1 MTPLVSFAVT
11 LGAEMGSK
19 NRKVQK
25 VRYAVVGLGH
35 LAQVAVLPAFA
46 HLKNAEIAA
55 LVTSDKRKARIL
67 AKRYQVKDVYNYDQY
82 EECLTK
88 DIDAVYIVLPNHQ
101 HCEFTMRAAK
111 AGVHVLC
118 EKPMAVS
125 VAECRKMIASM
136 RQNRRKLMIAYR
148 LHFEKSNLESIAV
161 GQSSKLG
168 RVRFFSSD
176 FGQQIVGSNVRL
188 TEPTREGGGPIFDMG
203 IYCINA
209 ARYLFRAEPTEVWA
223 TSASTGEA
231 RFRNAEEMTAVTMR
245 FPGERLATFTA
256 SFGCADIGRYTLVG
270 TKGVLTADPAYEYAQ
285 GLKLQIKVGEKMEKR
300 QYSKR
305 DQFAAE
311 ISYFSECILKN
322 REPEPSGQEGL
333 ADIRVIEGIYKAVKS
348 RSVVKLSAF
357 EKKKRPSMRQEIRKQ
372 PHGKP
377 ETIHVTPPSGSD

>member
-1 MTPLVSFAVT
+1 
-11 LGAEMGSK
+11 MGSK

-46 HLKNAEIAA
+46 RLQNAEIAA
-55 LVTSDKRKARIL
+55 LVTSDKRKAGIL
-67 AKRYQVKDVYNYDQY
+67 AKRYRVKDVYDYDQY
-82 EECLTK
+82 EECLAR
-88 DIDAVYIVLPNHQ
+88 DVDAVYIVLPNHQ

-125 VAECRKMIASM
+125 VAECRKMISSM
-136 RQNRRKLMIAYR
+136 HQHRRKLMIAYR

-223 TSASTGEA
+223 ASASTGEA

-357 EKKKRPSMRQEIRKQ
+357 EKKRRPSMRQEIRKQ

-377 ETIHVTPPSGSD
+377 ETIHITPPSGSD

>member
-1 MTPLVSFAVT
+1 
-11 LGAEMGSK
+11 MGSK

-46 HLKNAEIAA
+46 RLQNAEIAA
-55 LVTSDKRKARIL
+55 LVTSDKRKAGIL
-67 AKRYQVKDVYNYDQY
+67 AKRYRVKDVYDYDQY
-82 EECLTK
+82 EECLAR
-88 DIDAVYIVLPNHQ
+88 DVDAVYIVLPNHQ

-136 RQNRRKLMIAYR
+136 HQHRRKLMIAYR
-148 LHFEKSNLESIAV
+148 LHFEKSNLESIAI
-161 GQSSKLG
+161 GESSKLG
-168 RVRFFSSD
+168 KVRFFSSD

-300 QYSKR
+300 QYPKR

>member
-1 MTPLVSFAVT
+1 
-11 LGAEMGSK
+11 MGSK

-46 HLKNAEIAA
+46 RLQNAEIAA
-55 LVTSDKRKARIL
+55 LVTSDKRKAGIL
-67 AKRYQVKDVYNYDQY
+67 AKRYRVKDVYDYDQY
-82 EECLTK
+82 EECLAK
-88 DIDAVYIVLPNHQ
+88 DVDAVYIVLPNHQ

-168 RVRFFSSD
+168 KVRFFSSD

-300 QYSKR
+300 QYPKR

-357 EKKKRPSMRQEIRKQ
+357 EKKRRPSMRQEIRKQ

-377 ETIHVTPPSGSD
+377 ETIHVTPPSGND

>member
-1 MTPLVSFAVT
+1 
-11 LGAEMGSK
+11 MGSK

-148 LHFEKSNLESIAV
+148 LHFEKSN
-161 GQSSKLG
+161 
-168 RVRFFSSD
+168 
-176 FGQQIVGSNVRL
+176 
-188 TEPTREGGGPIFDMG
+188 
-203 IYCINA
+203 
-209 ARYLFRAEPTEVWA
+209 
-223 TSASTGEA
+223 
-231 RFRNAEEMTAVTMR
+231 
-245 FPGERLATFTA
+245 
-256 SFGCADIGRYTLVG
+256 
-270 TKGVLTADPAYEYAQ
+270 
-285 GLKLQIKVGEKMEKR
+285 
-300 QYSKR
+300 
-305 DQFAAE
+305 
-311 ISYFSECILKN
+311 
-322 REPEPSGQEGL
+322 
-333 ADIRVIEGIYKAVKS
+333 
-348 RSVVKLSAF
+348 
-357 EKKKRPSMRQEIRKQ
+357 
-372 PHGKP
+372 
-377 ETIHVTPPSGSD
+377 

>member
-1 MTPLVSFAVT
+1 
-11 LGAEMGSK
+11 MGSK

-148 LHFEKSNLESIAV
+148 LHFEKSNLESIAL

-168 RVRFFSSD
+168 KVRFFSSD

-270 TKGVLTADPAYEYAQ
+270 TKGIVTADPAYEYAQ
-285 GLKLQIKVGEKMEKR
+285 GLKLQIKIGDKTDR
-300 QYSKR
+300 IYLAL
-305 DQFAAE
+305 DLWFAAE

-377 ETIHVTPPSGSD
+377 ETIHVTPPSGND

>member
-1 MTPLVSFAVT
+1 
-11 LGAEMGSK
+11 MGSK

-136 RQNRRKLMIAYR
+136 RQNRKLMIAYR
-148 LHFEKSNLESIAV
+148 LHFEKSNLESIAL

-168 RVRFFSSD
+168 KVRFFSSD

-270 TKGVLTADPAYEYAQ
+270 TKGIVTADPAYEYAQ
-285 GLKLQIKVGEKMEKR
+285 GLKLQIKIGDKTEKR
-300 QYSKR
+300 QYPKR

-377 ETIHVTPPSGSD
+377 ETIHVTPPSGND

>member
-1 MTPLVSFAVT
+1 M
-11 LGAEMGSK
+11 K
-19 NRKVQK
+19 NKKRNARNI
-25 VRYAVVGLGH
+25 RYAVVGLGH
-35 LAQVAVLPAFA
+35 LAQVGVLPAFA
-46 HLKNAEIAA
+46 HVQNAEIAA
-55 LVTSDKRKARIL
+55 LVTNDKRKAGIL
-67 AKRYQVKDVYNYDQY
+67 SRRYRVKDVYDYDQY
-82 EECLTK
+82 EECLAN
-88 DIDAVYIVLPNHQ
+88 DIDAVYLVLPNHQ
-101 HCEFTMRAAK
+101 HCEFTVRAAK

-125 VAECRKMIASM
+125 VAECRKMIAAM
-136 RQNRRKLMIAYR
+136 RQARRRLMIAYR
-148 LHFEKSNLESIAV
+148 LHFEKSNLESIAA
-161 GQSSKLG
+161 GQKKLG
-168 RVRFFSSD
+168 KLRFFSSD

-188 TEPTREGGGPIFDMG
+188 TEPTPKGGGPIFDMG

-256 SFGCADIGRYTLVG
+256 SFGSAEIGRYTLVG
-270 TKGVLTADPAYEYAQ
+270 TRGVLTADPAYEYAE
-285 GLKLQIKVGEKMEKR
+285 GLGFQIKVGEKTEKR
-300 QYSKR
+300 QYPKR

-333 ADIRVIEGIYKAVKS
+333 ADICVIEGIYKAVES
-348 RSVVKLSAF
+348 GRVVKLPEF
-357 EKKKRPSMRQEIRKQ
+357 DKRKRPSLRQEIRKR

-377 ETIHVTPPSGSD
+377 ETVDVTPPSGRD